1 MAGRRTRG
9 DGSIRKRSDGRWEGR
24 YTAGRNEETGK
35 LIYKSVLARTQA
47 ECKRQ
52 LREALRHQEQQAD
65 MRPAQLPEAENTTQ
79 CQKDSQAFTV
89 ARWLRTWYDLYA
101 KQNIR
106 RSTQLQYTYFMRDLV
121 VPRIGEL
128 PLSQLSGLRLQMLYQ
143 ELRTS
148 GRTHPQQHAGR
159 GLSPKTVRSVHLFLH
174 AALDQ
179 AVRAGVIAKN
189 PTAECKPPK
198 LERKEMKVIQAEQIG
213 DYLQAAAERN
223 VLPLFFLE
231 LTTGL
236 RRGEL
241 LALLW
246 SDLDVQ
252 NRSISVT
259 KSVARLD
266 GELVVSK
273 PKTQHSIRTL
283 IVPQQAVDLLI
294 QEHSLH
300 PNNPYLFPSPATGTM
315 YSPETVARI
324 HKRLLK
330 DAGLEDCRFHD
341 LRHTFATLAL
351 QNGVDIKTLSGM
363 LGHYSSG
370 FTLDTYT
377 HVTRKMQE
385 EAAEKMGQF
394 MEMKL

>member
-1 MAGRRTRG
+1 MSNRKKRG

-35 LIYKSVLARTQA
+35 LIYKSVLAKTQA

-65 MRPAQLPEAENTTQ
+65 MQPAQLPEAENTTQ

-106 RSTQLQYTYFMRDLV
+106 RSTQLQYTYFMRALV
-121 VPRIGEL
+121 IPRIGEL

-148 GRTHPQQHAGR
+148 GRTHPQRHAGQ

-174 AALDQ
+174 AALEQ

-189 PTAECKPPK
+189 PTVECKPPK

-213 DYLQAAAERN
+213 EYLQAAAERN

-246 SDLDVQ
+246 SDLDPQ

-283 IVPQQAVDLLI
+283 IIPQQAVDLLV
-294 QEHSLH
+294 QEHNLH
-300 PNNPYLFPSPATGTM
+300 PNNPYMFPSPTTGTM
-315 YSPETVARI
+315 YGPETVARI
-324 HKRLLK
+324 HKSLLK

-341 LRHTFATLAL
+341 LRHTFATVAL

>member
-121 VPRIGEL
+121 IPRIGEL

-148 GRTHPQQHAGR
+148 GRTHPQRHAGQ

-174 AALDQ
+174 AALEQ

-189 PTAECKPPK
+189 PTTECKPPK
-198 LERKEMKVIQAEQIG
+198 LERKEMKVIQTEQIG
-213 DYLQAAAERN
+213 EYLQAAAERN

-246 SDLDVQ
+246 SDLDPQ

-283 IVPQQAVDLLI
+283 IIPQQAVDLLV
-294 QEHSLH
+294 QEHNLH
-300 PNNPYLFPSPATGTM
+300 PNNPYMFPSPTTGTM
-315 YSPETVARI
+315 YGPETVARI

-341 LRHTFATLAL
+341 LRHTFATVAL

>member
-1 MAGRRTRG
+1 M
-9 DGSIRKRSDGRWEGR
+9 
-24 YTAGRNEETGK
+24 N
-35 LIYKSVLARTQA
+35 
-47 ECKRQ
+47 C
-52 LREALRHQEQQAD
+52 QEY
-65 MRPAQLPEAENTTQ
+65 
-79 CQKDSQAFTV
+79 TV
-89 ARWLRTWYDLYA
+89 AQWLQTWYDLYA

-106 RSTQLQYTYFMRDLV
+106 ESTQIQYSYFMNQLV
-121 VPRIGEL
+121 IPQIGEV
-128 PLSQLSGLRLQMLYQ
+128 PLSQLTGLRLQILYQ
-143 ELRTS
+143 DLRIN
-148 GRTHPQQHAGR
+148 GRVHSQKRASS
-159 GLSPKTVRSVHLFLH
+159 GLSPKTVRSVHMLLH
-174 AALDQ
+174 AALEQ
-179 AVRAGVIAKN
+179 AVRAGIIAKN
-189 PTAECKPPK
+189 PTMECKPPK
-198 LERKEMKVIQAEQIG
+198 LEQKEMKVNQPQQIG
-213 DYLQAAAERN
+213 NYLQAAAERN
-223 VLPLFFLE
+223 VLPMFFLE

-246 SDLDVQ
+246 SDLAPQ

-259 KSVARLD
+259 KSDSRLN
-266 GELVVSK
+266 GELVVSQ

-300 PNNPYLFPSPATGTM
+300 PNNPYLFPSPTTGTM

-324 HKRLLK
+324 HKRILR

-341 LRHTFATLAL
+341 LRHTFATVAL

>member
-1 MAGRRTRG
+1 MSNRKKRG

-35 LIYKSVLARTQA
+35 LIYKSVLAKTQA

-65 MRPAQLPEAENTTQ
+65 MQPAQLPEAENTTQ

-121 VPRIGEL
+121 IPRIGEL

-148 GRTHPQQHAGR
+148 GRTHPQRHAGQ

-174 AALDQ
+174 AALEQ

-189 PTAECKPPK
+189 PTVECKPPK

-213 DYLQAAAERN
+213 EYLQAAAERN

-246 SDLDVQ
+246 SDLDPQ

-283 IVPQQAVDLLI
+283 IIPQQAVDLLV
-294 QEHSLH
+294 QEHNLH
-300 PNNPYLFPSPATGTM
+300 PNNPYMFPSPTTGTM
-315 YSPETVARI
+315 YGPETVARI

-341 LRHTFATLAL
+341 LRHTFATVAL

>member
-1 MAGRRTRG
+1 MSNRKNRG

-121 VPRIGEL
+121 IPRIGEL

-148 GRTHPQQHAGR
+148 GRTHPQRHAGQ

-174 AALDQ
+174 AALEQ

-213 DYLQAAAERN
+213 EYLQAAAERN

-246 SDLDVQ
+246 SDLDPQ

-283 IVPQQAVDLLI
+283 IIPQQAVDLLV
-294 QEHSLH
+294 QEHNLH
-300 PNNPYLFPSPATGTM
+300 PNNPYMFPSPTTGTM
-315 YSPETVARI
+315 YGPETVARI

-341 LRHTFATLAL
+341 LRHTFATVAL